1 MVRMVRSRV
10 RLEGHPT
17 CNYSEAV
24 NRYLDI
30 SRLGNRPRANDP
42 RKISANLPLST
53 PLSRGCRVTSL
64 QTSSSRCRQQQHCRA
79 ATTPTTPTHSSTNT
93 RAQQQRSKHSEMS
106 SPMGAEGSPTR
117 EPRSAREHAGPG
129 GVARERWPT
138 RKHWSQQSGTR
149 PHERAPGPSSC
160 GGLRRK
166 NGGRIEIFVCSGPRP
181 RQRTGPWK
189 TFQSGQDR
197 PAASPPSE
205 RPAEPEPKQEHEL
218 RALSK
223 RKLRQHAAAIGIA
236 AAVIEEAQAGQ
247 TPKADL
253 INLILANGE
262 LLNPVG
268 PEPEASGRR
277 DDGIF
282 RMTST
287 EVVFD
292 APPSA
297 ATMAPDPPEN
307 VAPVAPSTRRPRLK
321 SAPAAQ
327 FPTLRR
333 LPLWQ
338 PAVLAAAAVAVAAA
352 AGY

>member
-1 MVRMVRSRV
+1 
-10 RLEGHPT
+10 
-17 CNYSEAV
+17 
-24 NRYLDI
+24 
-30 SRLGNRPRANDP
+30 
-42 RKISANLPLST
+42 
-53 PLSRGCRVTSL
+53 
-64 QTSSSRCRQQQHCRA
+64 
-79 ATTPTTPTHSSTNT
+79 
-93 RAQQQRSKHSEMS
+93 
-106 SPMGAEGSPTR
+106 
-117 EPRSAREHAGPG
+117 
-129 GVARERWPT
+129 
-138 RKHWSQQSGTR
+138 
-149 PHERAPGPSSC
+149 
-160 GGLRRK
+160 
-166 NGGRIEIFVCSGPRP
+166 VCSGPRP

-189 TFQSGQDR
+189 TFQSGEDR

-253 INLILANGE
+253 ISLILANGE
-262 LLNPVG
+262 LLDPVG
-268 PEPEASGRR
+268 PEPEASG
-277 DDGIF
+277 DGIF

-292 APPSA
+292 APPSVA
-297 ATMAPDPPEN
+297 ALAPDPPVK
-307 VAPVAPSTRRPRLK
+307 VAPVAPSIRRPRLK

-327 FPTLRR
+327 FSTLRR

>member
-1 MVRMVRSRV
+1 MTWSRF
-10 RLEGHPT
+10 L
-17 CNYSEAV
+17 
-24 NRYLDI
+24 
-30 SRLGNRPRANDP
+30 
-42 RKISANLPLST
+42 
-53 PLSRGCRVTSL
+53 
-64 QTSSSRCRQQQHCRA
+64 
-79 ATTPTTPTHSSTNT
+79 
-93 RAQQQRSKHSEMS
+93 
-106 SPMGAEGSPTR
+106 
-117 EPRSAREHAGPG
+117 
-129 GVARERWPT
+129 
-138 RKHWSQQSGTR
+138 
-149 PHERAPGPSSC
+149 
-160 GGLRRK
+160 
-166 NGGRIEIFVCSGPRP
+166 
-181 RQRTGPWK
+181 GPWK
-189 TFQSGQDR
+189 TFQSGEDR

-236 AAVIEEAQAGQ
+236 AAVIEAAQAGQ

-253 INLILANGE
+253 ISLILANAE
-262 LLNPVG
+262 LLDPE
-268 PEPEASGRR
+268 PEPEAWGRR

-297 ATMAPDPPEN
+297 DPGVK
-307 VAPVAPSTRRPRLK
+307 VAPVAPSNRRPRLK

-327 FPTLRR
+327 FSTLRR

>member
-1 MVRMVRSRV
+1 
-10 RLEGHPT
+10 
-17 CNYSEAV
+17 
-24 NRYLDI
+24 
-30 SRLGNRPRANDP
+30 
-42 RKISANLPLST
+42 
-53 PLSRGCRVTSL
+53 
-64 QTSSSRCRQQQHCRA
+64 
-79 ATTPTTPTHSSTNT
+79 
-93 RAQQQRSKHSEMS
+93 
-106 SPMGAEGSPTR
+106 MGARATQ
-117 EPRSAREHAGPG
+117 
-129 GVARERWPT
+129 RWPT
-138 RKHWSQQSGTR
+138 RKHWSQQSDMSSSR
-149 PHERAPGPSSC
+149 QAAVRERG
-160 GGLRRK
+160 RK
-166 NGGRIEIFVCSGPRP
+166 IEIFVCSGPRP

-189 TFQSGQDR
+189 TFQSGEER
-197 PAASPPSE
+197 PATSPPSE

-236 AAVIEEAQAGQ
+236 ASVIEETQAGQ

-253 INLILANGE
+253 INLILANAE
-262 LLNPVG
+262 LDDSVG
-268 PEPEASGRR
+268 PEPDASGRR

-297 ATMAPDPPEN
+297 AALAPDPPA
-307 VAPVAPSTRRPRLK
+307 VSPVAPSNRRPRLK
-321 SAPAAQ
+321 SAQPAAQ
-327 FPTLRR
+327 FSTLRR

>member
-1 MVRMVRSRV
+1 
-10 RLEGHPT
+10 
-17 CNYSEAV
+17 
-24 NRYLDI
+24 
-30 SRLGNRPRANDP
+30 
-42 RKISANLPLST
+42 
-53 PLSRGCRVTSL
+53 
-64 QTSSSRCRQQQHCRA
+64 
-79 ATTPTTPTHSSTNT
+79 
-93 RAQQQRSKHSEMS
+93 
-106 SPMGAEGSPTR
+106 MGARAPQ
-117 EPRSAREHAGPG
+117 
-129 GVARERWPT
+129 RWPT
-138 RKHWSQQSGTR
+138 RKHWSQQSDMSSPRQAADAEAEQRRTQ
-149 PHERAPGPSSC
+149 RAPGPSSC
-160 GGLRRK
+160 GGLQRK
-166 NGGRIEIFVCSGPRP
+166 NGGIEIFVCSGPRP

-189 TFQSGQDR
+189 TFQSGEER
-197 PAASPPSE
+197 PATSPPSE

-236 AAVIEEAQAGQ
+236 ASVIEETQAGQ

-253 INLILANGE
+253 INLILANAE
-262 LLNPVG
+262 LDDPVR
-268 PEPEASGRR
+268 PEPDASGRR

-297 ATMAPDPPEN
+297 AALAPDPPAT
-307 VAPVAPSTRRPRLK
+307 VSPVAPSNRRPRLK
-321 SAPAAQ
+321 SAQPAAQ
-327 FPTLRR
+327 FSTLRR

>member
-1 MVRMVRSRV
+1 M
-10 RLEGHPT
+10 
-17 CNYSEAV
+17 
-24 NRYLDI
+24 
-30 SRLGNRPRANDP
+30 
-42 RKISANLPLST
+42 
-53 PLSRGCRVTSL
+53 
-64 QTSSSRCRQQQHCRA
+64 
-79 ATTPTTPTHSSTNT
+79 
-93 RAQQQRSKHSEMS
+93 
-106 SPMGAEGSPTR
+106 
-117 EPRSAREHAGPG
+117 
-129 GVARERWPT
+129 
-138 RKHWSQQSGTR
+138 
-149 PHERAPGPSSC
+149 
-160 GGLRRK
+160 
-166 NGGRIEIFVCSGPRP
+166 CSGPRP

-189 TFQSGQDR
+189 TFQSGEDR

-253 INLILANGE
+253 VHLILANGE
-262 LLNPVG
+262 LLDPVG
-268 PEPEASGRR
+268 PEPEASGCR

-297 ATMAPDPPEN
+297 DPAVK
-307 VAPVAPSTRRPRLK
+307 VAPVAPSNRRPRLK

-327 FPTLRR
+327 FSTLRR
-333 LPLWQ
+333 HVFFLRK
-338 PAVLAAAAVAVAAA
+338 
-352 AGY
+352 YF